1 MWVVNDNSA
10 KIETETLGGLQDVC
24 VSPADCAHSLSR
36 NSGSPPPMKLTCFV
50 TWWQTLAGITYSL
63 GFPLL
68 NQSNPPFLFPI
79 SHFLREAYWFCPWN
93 DTILFS
99 RVGNVSASDEQGD
112 LGQSRLKLVLN
123 YFVQSKNKTKPY
135 IDFLCTWCMVVDGT
149 KRWIRHLSFIQGA
162 LGLVMK
168 ADVETNHLNNTIEV
182 QQLG

>member
-1 MWVVNDNSA
+1 MFVFPQLTVPTPSP
-10 KIETETLGGLQDVC
+10 ETLG
-24 VSPADCAHSLSR
+24 A
-36 NSGSPPPMKLTCFV
+36 PPPMKLTCFV
-50 TWWQTLAGITYSL
+50 TLWQTLAGIPYSL

-99 RVGNVSASDEQGD
+99 GVGDVSASDEQGD

-162 LGLVMK
+162 LSLVMK